1 MEDAAVDIKLAT
13 RLRSNDIS
21 AFDELYW
28 KYHQRIYIN
37 ILKITKDEE
46 AAQDILQDVFV
57 TLWEKRFTV
66 NNEQSVSGLIF
77 VISFN
82 KAVNYTRKKLSEQN
96 AQNKIANLP
105 IAEDTRE
112 DLEAYETQ
120 YQLLKEAVEQLSPQ
134 KRKVFTLCKLEG
146 KSYEQ
151 VATELNISKYTV
163 KEHLSLAMSSVKDYI
178 NKHPELWKTTV
189 ALWFIDWL

>member
-1 MEDAAVDIKLAT
+1 MEESADIKLVT
-13 RLRSNDIS
+13 RLLSDDIS

-28 KYHQRIYIN
+28 KYHQRVYLN
-37 ILKITKDEE
+37 ILKITKDEDVSH
-46 AAQDILQDVFV
+46 DILQDVFV
-57 TLWEKRFTV
+57 TLWEKRLTIDR
-66 NNEQSVSGLIF
+66 EQSVSGLIF

-82 KAVNYTRKKLSEQN
+82 KAVNSARKKLSEQN
-96 AQNKIANLP
+96 AQNKIASFP
-105 IAEDTRE
+105 IIEDTRE
-112 DLEAYETQ
+112 DHEAYEVQ

-163 KEHLSLAMSSVKDYI
+163 KEHLSLAMLSVKDYI
-178 NKHPELWKTTV
+178 RKHPDLWKVTAT
-189 ALWFIDWL
+189 LLFIDFF